1 MQSVNTRMRRAVE
14 KENQDLD
21 TKIGDRKKR
30 KRRNIPRSKFNP
42 FMALLVLSPLL
53 ILGTFIFVAKQY
65 SIWSAAETEL
75 NYSTPQKVHRGKDG
89 VVSPEAFPDEA
100 PEWPNRKAK
109 VHRGKDGVV
118 SPEASLTRLRNGRI
132 EKHTVTVHDIKAS
145 RKQEESKGK
154 PKFLV
159 LVTKHGNIKI
169 TLRPDLSQGSV
180 DYIYK
185 IVESYGGNGKRCMHC
200 NFYRAEKPGIIQGI
214 MANKEVVPVNSV
226 RGSCPPGA
234 ASVKNNCPEWDE
246 HCGCH
251 GPVMTRGSVAWA
263 AGDSGGPD
271 FFIDAYPNPADWWGT
286 QHTNFGF
293 IEEPAS
299 MKIIDGIFELPAN
312 EENGMTYLKNNIHF
326 DLVLE

>member
-30 KRRNIPRSKFNP
+30 KRRKIPRSKFNP

-75 NYSTPQKVHRGKDG
+75 NNSTPQ
-89 VVSPEAFPDEA
+89 
-100 PEWPNRKAK
+100 K

-118 SPEASLTRLRNGRI
+118 SPEASLTRLRNGRT
-132 EKHTVTVHDIKAS
+132 EKHTATVHDKKAS

-185 IVESYGGNGKRCMHC
+185 LVESYGGNGKRCMHC

-293 IEEPAS
+293 IEDPAS

-326 DLVLE
+326 DLMLE

>member
-1 MQSVNTRMRRAVE
+1 MQSVNTRMRRAVG

-21 TKIGDRKKR
+21 TKIGDRKKG
-30 KRRNIPRSKFNP
+30 KRRIIPRSRFNP

-75 NYSTPQKVHRGKDG
+75 NNSTPQKAHLGKDG
-89 VVSPEAFPDEA
+89 VVSPE
-100 PEWPNRKAK
+100 
-109 VHRGKDGVV
+109 
-118 SPEASLTRLRNGRI
+118 SSLKRLRNGRA
-132 EKHTVTVHDIKAS
+132 EKHAATVHDKKAS
-145 RKQEESKGK
+145 PKQEESKGK

-185 IVESYGGNGKRCMHC
+185 LVESYGGNGKRCMHC
-200 NFYRAEKPGIIQGI
+200 NFYRAEKPGILQGI
-214 MANKEVVPVNSV
+214 MANEGVVPTNSV

-234 ASVKNNCPEWDE
+234 TSVKNDCPEWDE

-293 IEEPAS
+293 IEDPAS
-299 MKIIDGIFELPAN
+299 MEIIDGIFELPAN
-312 EENGMTYLKNNIHF
+312 DENGMTYLKNNIHF